1 MTSGQNTRETLIKF
15 GDTSPLPYD
24 RSAEKRLVQR
34 FPSSRWMVPLMGVA
48 IAFVITPQL
57 ARAAD
62 FGLRELMTGL
72 ATVESSRAEFVETKT
87 LAILA
92 KPLVVTGT
100 LNYKRPNSLV
110 RHTLT
115 PVEERMSVVGND
127 LTLENVA
134 KKQKRTFNL
143 KLNPVMWA
151 FVESIRASLAGDS
164 ATLERFYW
172 VKMEGPREAWIVN
185 LEPRDAAMSQHVQL
199 IRLMG
204 AADRIERVEVFET
217 NGDRSSMRI
226 KML

>member
-1 MTSGQNTRETLIKF
+1 M
-15 GDTSPLPYD
+15 
-24 RSAEKRLVQR
+24 
-34 FPSSRWMVPLMGVA
+34 
-48 IAFVITPQL
+48 ITPQV

-62 FGLRELMTGL
+62 FGLRELMMSL

-100 LNYKRPNSLV
+100 LTYKRPNSLE

-172 VKMEGPREAWIVN
+172 VKMEGPR
-185 LEPRDAAMSQHVQL
+185 
-199 IRLMG
+199 
-204 AADRIERVEVFET
+204 
-217 NGDRSSMRI
+217 
-226 KML
+226 